1 MRIRTFRVPFARLVG
16 EDATE
21 LEFGPEDYLV
31 VRPIFGL
38 PAAQVAE
45 LSNRMTSLGVD
56 DKDGLTDDEK
66 AARATAD
73 AQEADALLL
82 DLMGSAIVEWHLTGP
97 EGEDIP
103 RPQTGD
109 EVRKLPAGLA
119 GAFFSFI
126 ATYRGDVENPTKRA

>member
-38 PAAQVAE
+38 PAEQVAG
-45 LSNRMTSLGVD
+45 LSNRMTSLTEG
-56 DKDGLTDDEK
+56 DE
-66 AARATAD
+66 AAAD
-73 AQEADALLL
+73 VLLL